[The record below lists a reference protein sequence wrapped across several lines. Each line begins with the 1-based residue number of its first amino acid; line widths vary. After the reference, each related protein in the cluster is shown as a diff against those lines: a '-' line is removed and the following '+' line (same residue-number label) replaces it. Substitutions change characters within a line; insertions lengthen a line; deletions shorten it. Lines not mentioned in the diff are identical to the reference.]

1 MKKIFFALLVT
12 LLAAGA
18 HAQLANTKWKTT
30 LKLDNPLDVVF
41 EFGKDTLNVNA
52 VADGSL
58 VETMV
63 YSVKDSVLTI
73 QKTSGQSD
81 CDGSTIGKYKFEM
94 KDSNTILITLVSD
107 DCTDRSQVLDGETW
121 VKG

>member
-1 MKKIFFALLVT
+1 MKKIFFILFASLLVT
-12 LLAAGA
+12 GVK
-18 HAQLANTKWKTT
+18 AQLANTKWKTT

-41 EFGKDTLNVNA
+41 EFGKDTLNVIQ
-52 VADGSL
+52 VSDGSP

-63 YSVKDSVLTI
+63 YSFKEGVLTI

-81 CDGSTIGKYKFEM
+81 CDGSTQGKYKLQM
-94 KDSNTILITLVSD
+94 KDSKTITVTLVSD
-107 DCTDRSQVLDGETW
+107 GCGDRSGVLDGETW